1 MGEGFQVLELARDAK
16 KPFERQEPRA
26 EPSNSVVGAKR
37 RDIMTGGLGAD
48 LLIFQTVAD
57 FGGNTTST
65 ADCFLDFG
73 AAQGNRL
80 HLSAIDADANTAAS
94 DEFTFIGTAAFSG
107 VAGQLRYFQQA
118 GDTFFAGDLNG
129 DSSADFMVRVVGSH
143 TLTAGN
149 FVLQHASITNVLSG
163 DWTLDA
169 GAKLARSRSARTASA
184 RN

>member
-1 MGEGFQVLELARDAK
+1 
-16 KPFERQEPRA
+16 
-26 EPSNSVVGAKR
+26 
-37 RDIMTGGLGAD
+37 MTGGLGAD

-80 HLSAIDADANTAAS
+80 HLSAIDANANTAAN

-129 DSSADFMVRVVGSH
+129 DSSADFMVHVVGLH

-149 FVLQHASITNVLSG
+149 FVLQHASITNVFSG

-169 GAKLARSRSARTASA
+169 GANPRGRDQLERLPRETECGDRVVLGLGCPRFAGA
-184 RN
+184 

>member
-57 FGGNTTST
+57 F
-65 ADCFLDFG
+65 LV
-73 AAQGNRL
+73 
-80 HLSAIDADANTAAS
+80 H
-94 DEFTFIGTAAFSG
+94 
-107 VAGQLRYFQQA
+107 
-118 GDTFFAGDLNG
+118 
-129 DSSADFMVRVVGSH
+129 VVCLH

-149 FVLQHASITNVLSG
+149 FVLQHASITNVFSG
-163 DWTLDA
+163 GWTLDA
-169 GAKLARSRSARTASA
+169 GAKLSRSRSARTASA